1 MNTIE
6 KIQEFIE
13 NINSDYFWREQFQA
27 FAFTLNYA
35 MIGLH
40 QFISL

>member
-13 NINSDYFWREQFQA
+13 NINSNYFWREQFQA
-27 FAFTLNYA
+27 FAFTFSYA
-35 MIGLH
+35 VMGLH